1 MLVCIS
7 VIVLFFS
14 AVHSAVDMSG
24 QTRMAFTH
32 NRAIVEDHIEA
43 NMPSTF
49 KEAYGNLLESQK
61 MRFEDYV
68 IVLGRG
74 GRNDLIQTLFETVL
88 KEEQDRCTN
97 FVARTPNPPPAD
109 VSDLSRQTWILT
121 NEVRTRQ
128 CLQPLH
134 WNTQLATAAQQWS
147 AQLVNVGQPVHCAEA
162 LTQWDVNCGDY
173 IQRRT
178 QGAGYQGFAGE
189 NVVAGTSTPDKAL
202 QYWWDSKYH
211 RRSLLIRTYSD
222 YGAGVTFTEPGVQ
235 YGSYWVQNFGIPAA
249 DGATAVDGF
258 DANEFAT
265 KSGQQQQQPPTMVI
279 VGAVV
284 GAVLVVGV
292 VVVIVVVLRKNRQK
306 QVEQV

>member
-1 MLVCIS
+1 LVMCIS
-7 VIVLFFS
+7 ILIVLFFS
-14 AVHSAVDMSG
+14 AVQSAVDTSG
-24 QTRMAFTH
+24 AFMGFTH
-32 NRAIVEDHIEA
+32 NRAIVEEHIEA

-74 GRNDLIQTLFETVL
+74 GRNDLIQALFETVL
-88 KEEQDRCTN
+88 KEEQDRCAN

-128 CLQPLH
+128 CLQPLN

-147 AQLVNVGQPVHCAEA
+147 QQLVGVGKPVHCAEA
-162 LTQWDVNCGDY
+162 LTDAFVNCGDY
-173 IQRRT
+173 IQRRVR
-178 QGAGYQGFAGE
+178 GAGYQGDAGE

-202 QYWWDSKYH
+202 QYWWESKFH
-211 RRSLLIRTYSD
+211 RRSLLKPTYTD
-222 YGAGVTFTEPGVQ
+222 YGAGVTFTPPGVQ
-235 YGSYWVQNFGIPAA
+235 YGSYWVQNFGIPAL
-249 DGATAVDGF
+249 GVSAVDGF

-265 KSGQQQQQPPTMVI
+265 KSGQQQQPPTMVI